1 MEGAGGLMRKEN
13 ISADRKKY
21 LQKQMRDKLLVII
34 AQISLVLGLIVL
46 WEVLANAKIIDSFIM
61 SQPSRI
67 WDTLVNLSSNG
78 LLTHIG
84 ITCFETIVGFV
95 SGAILGIVIAIILWW
110 SKFLSKVFDPFLVIL
125 NSLPKTALGP
135 VIIVWVGAGMPA
147 IIVMGLAISLIVT
160 IMEISNGFK
169 HTDKEKIKMAK
180 SFNCTKLQVLTKI
193 VIPANVSTFIN
204 SLKIN
209 IGLSLVGV
217 ITGEFLVSKGGLR
230 IPNSIWRS
238 GIQIRFS
245 YGKCVNF
252 SNTRNNFISVCS
264 ITGKNCCE
272 KTIKVSRRKKN

>member
-1 MEGAGGLMRKEN
+1 MEGAWNFMKNEN
-13 ISADRKKY
+13 ISQERKEY
-21 LQKQMRDKLLVII
+21 LQKQRRNKVLVISV
-34 AQISLVLGLIVL
+34 QILLVLGLIII

-67 WDTLVNLSSNG
+67 WNTLMNLSENG
-78 LLTHIG
+78 LLKHIG
-84 ITCFETIVGFV
+84 ITCFETIVGFL
-95 SGAILGIVIAIILWW
+95 SGAIIGILIAILLWW
-110 SKFLSKVFDPFLVIL
+110 SKFLSKVFDPFLVVL

-169 HTDKEKIKMAK
+169 NTDKEKIKMAE
-180 SFNCTKLQVLTKI
+180 SFNASKIQVLKKI
-193 VIPANVSTFIN
+193 VIPANILTFIN

-230 IPNSIWRS
+230 IFNSIWRS
-238 GIQIRFS
+238 SF
-245 YGKCVNF
+245 
-252 SNTRNNFISVCS
+252 
-264 ITGKNCCE
+264 
-272 KTIKVSRRKKN
+272 

>member
-1 MEGAGGLMRKEN
+1 MKDNN
-13 ISADRKKY
+13 ISQDRKKY
-21 LQKQMRDKLLVII
+21 LQKQLKDKILVISV
-34 AQISLVLGLIVL
+34 QILLVLGLIII

-67 WDTLVNLSSNG
+67 WNTLINLSSNG
-78 LLTHIG
+78 LLEHIG
-84 ITCFETIVGFV
+84 ITCFETIVGFL
-95 SGAILGIVIAIILWW
+95 SGAVIGILVAIILWW
-110 SKFLSKVFDPFLVIL
+110 SRFLSKVFDPFLVIL

-169 HTDKEKIKMAK
+169 NTDKEKIKMAE
-180 SFNCTKLQVLTKI
+180 SFNASKLQVLTKI
-193 VIPANVSTFIN
+193 VIPANISTFIN

-230 IPNSIWRS
+230 LFNSVWRP
-238 GIQIRFS
+238 
-245 YGKCVNF
+245 
-252 SNTRNNFISVCS
+252 S
-264 ITGKNCCE
+264 I
-272 KTIKVSRRKKN
+272 

>member
-1 MEGAGGLMRKEN
+1 MKDNN
-13 ISADRKKY
+13 ISNDRKKY
-21 LQKQMRDKLLVII
+21 LQKLKRDKISVIVVQI
-34 AQISLVLGLIVL
+34 ALVLGLIVL

-84 ITCFETIVGFV
+84 ITCFETIVGFL
-95 SGAILGIVIAIILWW
+95 SGAILGVVIAIILWW
-110 SKFLSKVFDPFLVIL
+110 SNFISKVFDPFLVIL

-169 HTDKEKIKMAK
+169 NTDKEKIKMAK
-180 SFNCTKLQVLTKI
+180 SFNSSKLQVLTKI
-193 VIPANVSTFIN
+193 VIPANISTFFN

-230 IPNSIWRS
+230 IFNCIWRS
-238 GIQIRFS
+238 
-245 YGKCVNF
+245 
-252 SNTRNNFISVCS
+252 S
-264 ITGKNCCE
+264 I
-272 KTIKVSRRKKN
+272 

>member
-1 MEGAGGLMRKEN
+1 MKDNN
-13 ISADRKKY
+13 ISNDRKKY
-21 LQKQMRDKLLVII
+21 LQKLKRDKISVIVVQI
-34 AQISLVLGLIVL
+34 ALVLGLIVL

-84 ITCFETIVGFV
+84 ITCFETIVGFL
-95 SGAILGIVIAIILWW
+95 SGAILGVVIAIILWW
-110 SKFLSKVFDPFLVIL
+110 SNFISKVFDPFLVIL

-169 HTDKEKIKMAK
+169 NTDKEKIKMAK
-180 SFNCTKLQVLTKI
+180 SFNSSKLQVLTKI
-193 VIPANVSTFIN
+193 VIPANISTFFN

-230 IPNSIWRS
+230 IFDCIWRS
-238 GIQIRFS
+238 
-245 YGKCVNF
+245 
-252 SNTRNNFISVCS
+252 S
-264 ITGKNCCE
+264 I
-272 KTIKVSRRKKN
+272 

>member
-1 MEGAGGLMRKEN
+1 MKNEN
-13 ISADRKKY
+13 ISNDRKKY
-21 LQKQMRDKLLVII
+21 LRKLKKDKISVIVVQI
-34 AQISLVLGLIVL
+34 ALVLGFIVL

-84 ITCFETIVGFV
+84 ITCFETIVGFL
-95 SGAILGIVIAIILWW
+95 SGAVLGVVIAIVLWW
-110 SKFLSKVFDPFLVIL
+110 SNFLSKVFDPFLVIL

-169 HTDKEKIKMAK
+169 NTDKEKIKMAQ
-180 SFNCTKLQVLTKI
+180 SFNSSKLQVLTKI
-193 VIPANVSTFIN
+193 VIPANISTFFN

-230 IPNSIWRS
+230 ILNSIWRS
-238 GIQIRFS
+238 GIQTRFS
-245 YGKCVNF
+245 YG
-252 SNTRNNFISVCS
+252 
-264 ITGKNCCE
+264 
-272 KTIKVSRRKKN
+272 

>member
-1 MEGAGGLMRKEN
+1 MQDKN
-13 ISADRKKY
+13 ISKDRKRY
-21 LQKQMRDKLLVII
+21 LQKQMKNKLLVVIT
-34 AQISLVLGLIVL
+34 QLSLLLGIIVL

-78 LLTHIG
+78 LLNHIG

-95 SGAILGIVIAIILWW
+95 SGAVLGIVIAIILWW
-110 SKFLSKVFDPFLVIL
+110 SKFLSKVLDPFLVIL

-147 IIVMGLAISLIVT
+147 IITMGLAISLIVT

-169 HTDKEKIKMAK
+169 NTDKEKIKMAK
-180 SFNCTKLQVLTKI
+180 SFNATKLQVLSKI
-193 VIPANVSTFIN
+193 VIPANIATFFN

-230 IPNSIWRS
+230 IFNCIWRS
-238 GIQIRFS
+238 SVQIRFS
-245 YGKCVNF
+245 NGKCAYTGYTGNSYV
-252 SNTRNNFISVCS
+252 SNGYSTR
-264 ITGKNCCE
+264 KNCCE
-272 KTIKVSRRKKN
+272 N

>member
-1 MEGAGGLMRKEN
+1 MKDNN
-13 ISADRKKY
+13 ISNDRKKY
-21 LQKQMRDKLLVII
+21 LQKLKRDKISVIVVQI
-34 AQISLVLGLIVL
+34 ALVLGLIVL

-84 ITCFETIVGFV
+84 ITCFETIVGFL
-95 SGAILGIVIAIILWW
+95 SGAILGVVIAIVLWW
-110 SKFLSKVFDPFLVIL
+110 SNFISKVFDPFLVIL

-169 HTDKEKIKMAK
+169 NTDKEKIKMAK
-180 SFNCTKLQVLTKI
+180 SFNSSKLQVLTKI
-193 VIPANVSTFIN
+193 VIPANISTFFN

-230 IPNSIWRS
+230 IFNCIWRS
-238 GIQIRFS
+238 
-245 YGKCVNF
+245 
-252 SNTRNNFISVCS
+252 S
-264 ITGKNCCE
+264 I
-272 KTIKVSRRKKN
+272 

>member
-1 MEGAGGLMRKEN
+1 MKNEN
-13 ISADRKKY
+13 ISNDRKKY
-21 LQKQMRDKLLVII
+21 LRKLKKDKISVIVVQI
-34 AQISLVLGLIVL
+34 ALVLGLIIL

-67 WDTLVNLSSNG
+67 WETLVNLSSNG

-84 ITCFETIVGFV
+84 ITCFETIVGFL
-95 SGAILGIVIAIILWW
+95 SGAMLGIIIAIILWW
-110 SKFLSKVFDPFLVIL
+110 SNFLSKVFDPFLVIL

-135 VIIVWVGAGMPA
+135 VIIVWVGSGMPA

-160 IMEISNGFK
+160 ILEISNGFK
-169 HTDKEKIKMAK
+169 NTDKEKIKMAK
-180 SFNCTKLQVLTKI
+180 SFNSTKWQVLTKI
-193 VIPANVSTFIN
+193 VIPANISTFFN

-238 GIQIRFS
+238 
-245 YGKCVNF
+245 
-252 SNTRNNFISVCS
+252 S
-264 ITGKNCCE
+264 I
-272 KTIKVSRRKKN
+272 

>member
-1 MEGAGGLMRKEN
+1 MKKEK
-13 ISADRKKY
+13 ISQDRKKY
-21 LQKQMRDKLLVII
+21 LQKQMKDKVLVIFT
-34 AQISLVLGLIVL
+34 QISLVLGLLVL

-78 LLTHIG
+78 LLNHIG

-95 SGAILGIVIAIILWW
+95 SGAVLGVIIAIILWW
-110 SKFLSKVFDPFLVIL
+110 SKFLSKVLDPFLVIL

-147 IIVMGLAISLIVT
+147 IITMGLAISLIVT

-169 HTDKEKIKMAK
+169 NTDKEKIKMAK
-180 SFNCTKLQVLTKI
+180 SFNATKLQVLSKI
-193 VIPANVSTFIN
+193 VIPANIATFFN

-230 IPNSIWRS
+230 IFNCIWRP
-238 GIQIRFS
+238 
-245 YGKCVNF
+245 
-252 SNTRNNFISVCS
+252 SV
-264 ITGKNCCE
+264 
-272 KTIKVSRRKKN
+272 